1 VKWIS
6 AIYFIAWIKFAGFG
20 MVSAVLTDDG
30 STMRYLH
37 ATATIQCPNEALLLD
52 AALRHVARR
61 GVTPGTYL
69 EVRRRAPSPMAFDVE
84 TVVREALVAGSCNVL
99 GWSATDLPSAPSAD
113 VVVMGDVIAVS
124 CARGAPAND

>member
-1 VKWIS
+1 
-6 AIYFIAWIKFAGFG
+6 
-20 MVSAVLTDDG
+20 
-30 STMRYLH
+30 MRYLH

-99 GWSATDLPSAPSAD
+99 DWSATDLPSTAAPSRHDAARTGGE
-113 VVVMGDVIAVS
+113 VVSMSA
-124 CARGAPAND
+124 ARGAPAND

>member
-1 VKWIS
+1 
-6 AIYFIAWIKFAGFG
+6 
-20 MVSAVLTDDG
+20 
-30 STMRYLH
+30 MRYIH

-99 GWSATDLPSAPSAD
+99 AFGATDLPSSPPTD
-113 VVVMGDVIAVS
+113 VMVIGDVLAVS
-124 CARGAPAND
+124 TVRGAAAND